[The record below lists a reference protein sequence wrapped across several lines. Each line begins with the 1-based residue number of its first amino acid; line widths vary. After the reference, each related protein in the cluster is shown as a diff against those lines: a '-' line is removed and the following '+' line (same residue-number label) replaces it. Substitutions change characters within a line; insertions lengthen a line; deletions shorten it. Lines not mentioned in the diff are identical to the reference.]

1 MTGHLRIMGVLV
13 FLIGLLLTATYS
25 RPDCSGIACM
35 SPGFPVLELSEYRVE
50 NGGSVDAYVLAFEG
64 NCSGK
69 VHSVFSNKG
78 NVRFQR
84 KGPVYVADRM
94 EHFEAFYVPGCRGN
108 LTVYTVKTYLSNVTL
123 PNVTYDMGGYLFL
136 SDYSLP
142 LREFYMRVS
151 GRVNPRVTT
160 RLELSLAE
168 NFGTY
173 EATYLNG
180 TLHLGNVLYQR
191 PLEGILVKNGTLVRE
206 MVVYDNPASYLR
218 FKNCVEHYNET
229 LEACRASGSPEYQL
243 PLGLGLML
251 AGIAL
256 FAYGMKF

>member
-1 MTGHLRIMGVLV
+1 MNGRLRIVGIFV
-13 FLIGLLLTATYS
+13 FIIGLVLTATYS
-25 RPDCSGIACM
+25 RPDCSGIACFH
-35 SPGFPVLELSEYRVE
+35 SGFPVLELSDYNLE
-50 NGGSVDAYVLAFEG
+50 NGGGVNAYVIAFEG

-69 VHSVFSNKG
+69 VHDVFSDGG

-94 EHFEAFYVPGCRGN
+94 EHFGSFYVSECRGN

-123 PNVTYDMGGYLFL
+123 PNVTYDIGGYLFL
-136 SDYSLP
+136 SDYNLP
-142 LREFYMRVS
+142 LREFYMKVS
-151 GRVNPRVTT
+151 GRVSPRVTT
-160 RLELSLAE
+160 RLELALAE

-180 TLHLGNVLYQR
+180 TLRLGDVLYQR

-206 MVVYDNPASYLR
+206 MVVYDDPASYLR
-218 FKNCVEHYNET
+218 FKNCAEHYEET
-229 LEACRASGSPEYQL
+229 LKACQASGSPRYQL

-251 AGIAL
+251 AGIVL